1 MFWLFMSPEAM
12 LTTERREVQNDHRL
26 PLSQYLRGSQEVVQI
41 ITDYRSELTA
51 QNCARRKL
59 DTNSSLSWLDIAVK
73 YTSAGHI
80 SRPPLLGEWVGDR
93 VVNFNNVPAQVSR
106 EENTLARQSFKYSLK
121 GTGRLNHVLFCG
133 QQRSKWKTLIQTFCF
148 TQSLLILYWI

>member
-1 MFWLFMSPEAM
+1 MDIGTTISFLFPFFFFFTEEDEEVEHFLSTKGTSIMTMIMMMMPIMIRNIKINDQDVSIIHMSPEAM

-59 DTNSSLSWLDIAVK
+59 DTNSSLS
-73 YTSAGHI
+73 
-80 SRPPLLGEWVGDR
+80 
-93 VVNFNNVPAQVSR
+93 
-106 EENTLARQSFKYSLK
+106 
-121 GTGRLNHVLFCG
+121 
-133 QQRSKWKTLIQTFCF
+133 
-148 TQSLLILYWI
+148 